1 VIDTGGVLAWDE
13 SRRAHLALL
22 AVTGQPAVAYHVR
35 EKDMSRDLPPA
46 ALPSALDCLE
56 MFLDYCGG
64 DEPCRFDH
72 NGDCQMH
79 GPGTINGLCVVPL
92 AARVVEAER
101 ASERAAEQAAGS
113 EPPEPPPLSH
123 RITLA
128 QLWEALDNDKFE
140 VICGVLAKANSSSRA
155 ERAPARRIVA
165 AAVHEWFEGSE

>member
-1 VIDTGGVLAWDE
+1 VLAWDE

-22 AVTGQPAVAYHVR
+22 AVTGQPAVAYHPR

-56 MFLDYCGG
+56 MFVDYCGG

-72 NGDCQMH
+72 NGDCQEH

-101 ASERAAEQAAGS
+101 ASEQAAGGEPS
-113 EPPEPPPLSH
+113 EAPPLSH
-123 RITLA
+123 QITLA
-128 QLWEALDNDKFE
+128 QLWEAVDDDKFE

-155 ERAPARRIVA
+155 ERYAARRIVA
-165 AAVHEWFEGSE
+165 AAVQEWSEGSE